1 MPIADFLG
9 VDMCTP
15 IVDLL
20 EELGFE
26 SLEELDEW
34 VTEDPINAVQL
45 DVYLNAIGEVA
56 KSLQKRISKIHA
68 EYSDGSKTTRL
79 SSTPSQLKTQENQQQ
94 KTLHH
99 KKHSTQQSA
108 I

>member
-15 IVDLL
+15 LVDLL

-26 SLEELDEW
+26 SLEDLDEW
-34 VTEDPINAVQL
+34 VTADPINAVQL
-45 DVYLNAIGEVA
+45 DVYLNGIAECA
-56 KSLQKRISKIHA
+56 RSLQKRISKTHA
-68 EYSDGSKTTRL
+68 EYFDGLTTMSH
-79 SSTPSQLKTQENQQQ
+79 SSWHACQKTQENRKETLQH
-94 KTLHH
+94 KTPY
-99 KKHSTQQSA
+99 TQQSD

>member
-15 IVDLL
+15 LVDLL

-26 SLEELDEW
+26 SLEDLDEW
-34 VTEDPINAVQL
+34 VTADPINAVQL
-45 DVYLNAIGEVA
+45 DVYLNGIAECAG
-56 KSLQKRISKIHA
+56 SLQKRISKTHA
-68 EYSDGSKTTRL
+68 EYFVGLARTEH
-79 SSTPSQLKTQENQQQ
+79 SSRPPWNKTQENQKETLQH
-94 KTLHH
+94 KTPC
-99 KKHSTQQSA
+99 TQRSD

>member
-1 MPIADFLG
+1 MPIEDFLG

-26 SLEELDEW
+26 SLEDLDEW

-45 DVYLNAIGEVA
+45 DVYLNGIAEVA
-56 KSLQKRISKIHA
+56 RSLQKRISKIHV
-68 EYSDGSKTTRL
+68 EYFDGSKTTKL
-79 SSTPSQLKTQENQQQ
+79 SSIPSQQITQENQKQ
-94 KTLHH
+94 TPLHH
-99 KKHSTQQSA
+99 KTHSTQQSA